1 MDNNILTMAG
11 IQTGSGHDRGANL
24 ERAIALGKIAAQR
37 GAQVICFP
45 ECFAWSWFPREID
58 SLHFA
63 AAEPVPGPISQA
75 IAAFARECQVAVV
88 APIFERGSDAAYY
101 NTALVFDADGSLLGR
116 YRKNHVPQLSNYQ
129 ERFYFRPGNQ
139 GFPVFRT
146 RYATLGVQ
154 ISWDNFFPEGSRL
167 LALQGAEVICAPTS
181 ASIVASHAKWERA
194 LVGSAV
200 CNGVFVFR
208 INRVAGVDELPF
220 YGKSFCVDPNGDFVV
235 EPSGGDEGIVLA
247 EIDLRWVK
255 TVRGI
260 WPFLEERRPEIYEG
274 LVRDAVPPGTCLT
287 SPA

>member
-1 MDNNILTMAG
+1 MEADTNLLTMAG
-11 IQTGSGHDRGANL
+11 IQMGGGPDPHANL
-24 ERAIALGKIAAQR
+24 ERAIGLGKIAAQR
-37 GAQVICFP
+37 GAKIVCFP

-58 SLHFA
+58 SLHFTT
-63 AAEPVPGPISQA
+63 AEPVPGPFSEA
-75 IAAFARECQVAVV
+75 IAAFAKEYQAVVV
-88 APIFERGSDAAYY
+88 APIFERGIDEAYY

-116 YRKNHVPQLSNYQ
+116 YRKNHLPQLSNYQ

-139 GFPVFRT
+139 GFPVFQT
-146 RYATLGVQ
+146 RYAVIGVQ

-167 LALQGAEVICAPTS
+167 LSLQGAEVICAPTS

-200 CNGVFVFR
+200 YNGVFVFR
-208 INRVAGVDELPF
+208 VNRVAGADEVPF

-235 EPSGGDEGIVLA
+235 EPSGADEGIVLT

-260 WPFLEERRPEIYEG
+260 WPFLQERRPEIYAG
-274 LVRDAVPPGTCLT
+274 LV
-287 SPA
+287 

>member
-1 MDNNILTMAG
+1 MEADTNLLTMAG
-11 IQTGSGHDRGANL
+11 IQMGGGPDPHANL
-24 ERAIALGKIAAQR
+24 ERAIGLGKIAAQR
-37 GAQVICFP
+37 GAKIVCFP

-58 SLHFA
+58 SLHFTT
-63 AAEPVPGPISQA
+63 AEPVPGPFSEA
-75 IAAFARECQVAVV
+75 IAAFAKEYQAVVV
-88 APIFERGSDAAYY
+88 APIFERGIDEAYY

-116 YRKNHVPQLSNYQ
+116 YRKNHLPQLSNYQ

-139 GFPVFRT
+139 GFPVFQT
-146 RYATLGVQ
+146 RYAVIGVQ

-167 LALQGAEVICAPTS
+167 LSLQGAEVICAPTS

-200 CNGVFVFR
+200 YNGVFVFR
-208 INRVAGVDELPF
+208 VNRVAGVDEVPF

-235 EPSGGDEGIVLA
+235 EPSGADEGIVLT

-260 WPFLEERRPEIYEG
+260 WPFLQERRPEIYAG
-274 LVRDAVPPGTCLT
+274 LV
-287 SPA
+287 